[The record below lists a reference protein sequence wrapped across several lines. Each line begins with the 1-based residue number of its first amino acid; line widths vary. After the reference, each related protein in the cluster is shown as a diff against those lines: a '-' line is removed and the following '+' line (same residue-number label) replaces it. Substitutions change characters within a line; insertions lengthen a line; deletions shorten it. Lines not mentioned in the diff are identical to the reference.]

1 MRHTNPHLI
10 AERGIMPFARNG
22 PVALYY
28 EVTGR
33 GTPVVFVHEFSGDH
47 RSWEPQVRYF
57 SRRYFCVSY
66 DARGYPPS
74 DVPPDPA
81 AYSQDLAVSD
91 LLCLLDHLEVGR
103 AHIVGLSMGGFT
115 ALHFGLRYPERARSL
130 AIAGVGYGSTAN
142 HDRSWLDDVAG
153 LAQFYEEDL
162 AGAAASHAS
171 APGRVAFMVKDPRG
185 WAEFA
190 GQLAEHSSAGSA
202 RTMRGVQGGRPNLY
216 DLRDELAGLSVPLL
230 VITGDEDEPCLEPSI
245 FLKRTVPTAGLAML
259 PRAGHTVNLEEP
271 AAFNQ
276 LVQDLFS
283 TVDAGRWSP
292 RDPRSLASKQLGHR

>member
-1 MRHTNPHLI
+1 
-10 AERGIMPFARNG
+10 MPFARNG
-22 PVALYY
+22 ALALYY

-57 SRRYFCVSY
+57 SRRYRCVTY

-81 AYSQDLAVSD
+81 AYSQDLAVAD
-91 LLCLLDHLEVGR
+91 LLAILDHLEIDQ

-115 ALHFGLRYPERARSL
+115 TLHFGLRHPDRARSL
-130 AIAGVGYGSTAN
+130 AIAGVGYGSTAD

-153 LAQFYEEDL
+153 LAEFYEQDV
-162 AGAAASHAS
+162 AAAAASHGS
-171 APGRVAFMVKDPRG
+171 APGRIAFMVKDPRG

-190 GQLAEHSSAGSA
+190 TQLAEHSSAGSA
-202 RTMRGVQGGRPNLY
+202 MTMRGVQGGRPNLY
-216 DLRDELAGLSVPLL
+216 DLRDELAELQLPLL
-230 VITGDEDEPCLEPSI
+230 VITGDEDEPCLEPGL
-245 FLKRTVPTAGLAML
+245 FLKRTVPAAGLAVL
-259 PRAGHTVNLEEP
+259 PRSGHTVNLEEP

-283 TVDAGRWSP
+283 TADTGRWSA
-292 RDPRSLASKQLGHR
+292 RDPRSRAARQLGHR

>member
-1 MRHTNPHLI
+1 
-10 AERGIMPFARNG
+10 MPFARSG
-22 PVALYY
+22 TVALYY
-28 EVTGR
+28 ETTGS
-33 GTPVVFVHEFSGDH
+33 GPPVVFVHEFSGDH

-57 SRRYFCVSY
+57 SRRYRCIAY

-81 AYSQDLAVSD
+81 AYSQDLAVAD
-91 LLCLLDHLEVGR
+91 LLAVLDHLEIGR

-115 ALHFGLRYPERARSL
+115 TLHFGLRHPERARSL
-130 AIAGVGYGSTAN
+130 TIAGVGYGSTAD

-153 LAQFYEEDL
+153 LAGFYEEDV

-202 RTMRGVQGGRPNLY
+202 MTMRGVQGGRPNLY
-216 DLRDELAGLSVPLL
+216 DLRGELAALRVPLL
-230 VITGDEDEPCLEPSI
+230 VITGDEDEPCLEPGI
-245 FLKRTVPTAGLAML
+245 FLKRTVPTAGLAVL
-259 PRAGHTVNLEEP
+259 PRSAHTVNLEEP

-283 TVDAGRWSP
+283 TVEAGRWLP
-292 RDPRSLASKQLGHR
+292 RDPRSLAAKQLGHR

>member
-1 MRHTNPHLI
+1 
-10 AERGIMPFARNG
+10 MPFARNG
-22 PVALYY
+22 ALALYY
-28 EVTGR
+28 EVTGQ

-57 SRRYFCVSY
+57 SRRYRCVTY

-74 DVPPDPA
+74 GVPPDPA
-81 AYSQDLAVSD
+81 AYSQDLAVAD
-91 LLCLLDHLEVGR
+91 LLAILDHLEIDR

-115 ALHFGLRYPERARSL
+115 TLHFGLRHPERARSL
-130 AIAGVGYGSTAN
+130 AIAGVGYGSTAD

-153 LAQFYEEDL
+153 LAEFYRQDV
-162 AGAAASHAS
+162 AGAAASHGS

-190 GQLAEHSSAGSA
+190 SQLAEHSSTGSA
-202 RTMRGVQGGRPNLY
+202 MTMRGVQGGRPNLY
-216 DLRDELAGLSVPLL
+216 DLRGELAELRLPLL
-230 VITGDEDEPCLEPSI
+230 VITGDEDEPCLEPGL
-245 FLKRTVPTAGLAML
+245 FLKRTVPTAGLAVL
-259 PRAGHTVNLEEP
+259 PRSGHTVNLEEP

-283 TVDAGRWSP
+283 TADAGRWSP
-292 RDPRSLASKQLGHR
+292 RDPRSLAARQLGHR

>member
-1 MRHTNPHLI
+1 
-10 AERGIMPFARNG
+10 MPFARNG
-22 PVALYY
+22 ALALYY

-57 SRRYFCVSY
+57 SRRYRCVTY

-81 AYSQDLAVSD
+81 AYSQDLAVAD
-91 LLCLLDHLEVGR
+91 LLAILDHLEIDQ

-115 ALHFGLRYPERARSL
+115 TLHFGLRHPDRARSL
-130 AIAGVGYGSTAN
+130 SIAGVGYGSTTD

-153 LAQFYEEDL
+153 LAEFYEQDV
-162 AGAAASHAS
+162 AAAAASHGS
-171 APGRVAFMVKDPRG
+171 APGRIAFMVKDPRG

-190 GQLAEHSSAGSA
+190 TQLAEHSSAGSA
-202 RTMRGVQGGRPNLY
+202 MTMRGVQGGRPNLY
-216 DLRDELAGLSVPLL
+216 DLRDELAELQLPLL
-230 VITGDEDEPCLEPSI
+230 VITGDEDEPCLEPGL
-245 FLKRTVPTAGLAML
+245 FLKRTVPAAGLAVL
-259 PRAGHTVNLEEP
+259 PRSGHTVNLEEP

-283 TVDAGRWSP
+283 TADAGRWSA
-292 RDPRSLASKQLGHR
+292 RDPRSLVARQLGHR